1 MYEKTID
8 FIKAL
13 YPNKYPII
21 LHEPVFFGNEKK
33 YLNDCIDSTFVSY
46 VGKYVTQFEEM
57 TAKYTGSKYAVAVV
71 NGTAALQ
78 IALQIAGV
86 KPGDEVITQPL
97 TFVATANAISHCGA
111 KPVFVDVDRDTM
123 GMSPEKLADWLSK
136 NTKYDCIHK
145 RTINQSTNLERSGN
159 PDSSGQPINK
169 VTRKRVSAIV
179 PMHTFGFPC
188 RIDELIEI
196 ANKYNIPVIEDSA
209 ESLGSFYL
217 PREINKGRFDGSKKE
232 IISQG
237 RHTGTFGLAGV
248 LSYNGNKTITTGGG
262 GMIIT
267 DNEEFAK
274 KAKHITTTA
283 KVPHKWEYIHDEVGY
298 NYRMTNV
305 TAAIGVAQ
313 MENLDNIIENKRQ
326 TAEKYK
332 EFFQSIQS
340 TNLPAAAKANEDHS
354 VIEFVIEPSN
364 SFSNYWLN
372 CIRLENRQE
381 RGKFLEETN
390 SNGVMTRPIW
400 RLMNKLDIFKDCQ
413 KGNLDNSEWLEDR
426 IVNIPS
432 GYRNQ

>member
-8 FIKAL
+8 FIKSL
-13 YPNKYPII
+13 YPNKDPIPI
-21 LHEPVFFGNEKK
+21 HEPVFLGNEKK

-46 VGKYVTQFEEM
+46 VGKYVTQFEEI
-57 TAKYTGSKYAVAVV
+57 TVKYTRSKYAVAVV

-78 IALQIAGV
+78 IALQVTGV
-86 KPGDEVITQPL
+86 KPGEEVMTQPL

-111 KPVFVDVDRDTM
+111 KPVFVDVDIDTM
-123 GMSPEKLADWLSK
+123 GMSPEKLEDWLSK
-136 NTKYDCIHK
+136 NVQMKKKHSSIHPFIHSPGK
-145 RTINQSTNLERSGN
+145 ESSKLE
-159 PDSSGQPINK
+159 PINK
-169 VTRKRVSAIV
+169 STGNVISAIV

-188 RIDELIEI
+188 RIDEIVDV

-209 ESLGSFYL
+209 ESLGSLY
-217 PREINKGRFDGSKKE
+217 KKK
-232 IISQG
+232 
-237 RHTGTFGLAGV
+237 HTGTFGLAGV

-305 TAAIGVAQ
+305 TAALGVAQ
-313 MENLDNIIENKRQ
+313 MENLDNILESKRQ

-332 EFFQSIQS
+332 QFFTNNPTIRQSNNPINFIS
-340 TNLPAAAKANEDHS
+340 
-354 VIEFVIEPSN
+354 EPDN
-364 SFSNYWLN
+364 SSSNYWLN
-372 CIRLENRQE
+372 CIQLENRE
-381 RGKFLEETN
+381 SRDKFLEETN

-400 RLMNKLDIFKDCQ
+400 RLMNKLDMYKDCQ
-413 KGNLDNSEWLEDR
+413 KGNIDNSEWLEDR